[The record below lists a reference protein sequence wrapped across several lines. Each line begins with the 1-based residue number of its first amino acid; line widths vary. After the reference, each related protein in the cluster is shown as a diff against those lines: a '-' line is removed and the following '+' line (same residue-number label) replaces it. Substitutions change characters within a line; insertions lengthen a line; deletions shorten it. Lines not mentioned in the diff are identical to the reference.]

1 MGLEEFNACLEVSL
15 EEVAK
20 AGGFGKFV
28 SSSKNVQ
35 FLALDLLPPP
45 QD

>member
-1 MGLEEFNACLEVSL
+1 MGLEASVACLEVSP
-15 EEVAK
+15 EEEAK
-20 AGGFGKFV
+20 AGGFRKFV